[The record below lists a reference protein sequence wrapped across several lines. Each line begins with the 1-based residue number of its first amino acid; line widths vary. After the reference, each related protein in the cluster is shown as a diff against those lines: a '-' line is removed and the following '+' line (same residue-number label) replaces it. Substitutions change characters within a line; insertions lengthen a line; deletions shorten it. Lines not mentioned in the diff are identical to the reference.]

1 MKTDPLFY
9 RLFQALPSLALE
21 LAGIEIPGA
30 ERYAF
35 QAEEVKQTA
44 FRLDG
49 LLLPPADLPDAPV
62 VFVEAQMQS
71 DEEFYGRLFAEM
83 FLYLYRAK
91 PQRRWRTVVIYPGQS
106 RYVVARVDVP
116 KRRRKR

>member
-9 RLFQALPSLALE
+9 RLFQALPSLTLE

-49 LLLPPADLPDAPV
+49 LLLPPADLPDAPLV
-62 VFVEAQMQS
+62 LIEAQMQG

-83 FLYLYRAK
+83 FLYLYAPSRSGGGG
-91 PQRRWRTVVIYPGQS
+91 RTVVIYPGHA
-106 RYVVARVDVP
+106 VECLDGAV
-116 KRRRKR
+116 